1 MADQAEKLREL
12 IKGQAT
18 NSTPSV
24 HRVMAI
30 TSGKGGVGKTNL
42 SVNLGIAL
50 MKLGS
55 RVLLFDADWGM
66 ANVDM
71 ILGIIPKYNLGHVIN
86 GQKNI
91 EDIITI
97 GPMGM
102 KVIANG
108 SGDYQM
114 ANLSERSL
122 EFLQKQLD
130 EIEKDID
137 IMLIDTGAGIS
148 RHVLKFVLAAEE
160 VIIVTTPEPTA
171 IADAYGIIKVVTS
184 YNSDIP
190 IHMVINM
197 VKDEFESKMVMERL
211 SLVAKRFLDI
221 ELTNIGYVVADP
233 NVSKAVK
240 QQQPFLISQPRTL
253 AAQNIMEIA
262 DNLLNRSTVSS
273 RPGSFFQRLIKG
285 KIR

>member
-122 EFLQKQLD
+122 EFLQKQLE

-190 IHMVINM
+190 IRMVINM
-197 VKDEFESKMVMERL
+197 VKDELESKMVMERL
-211 SLVAKRFLDI
+211 NLVAKRFLDI